1 MRIPRSVFAPVA
13 CLALALTGR
22 VQAAPRAF
30 DFKDPKSI
38 NSVLVMLDSPLEPL
52 FATLTGVSG
61 TIRFDPDEPKKTSGK
76 LQVEAGT
83 VQFPNPGF
91 TATARGPDGFDA
103 EKHPSVTFSIKE
115 IRNPRTVSPGVYTGV
130 VVGDFTLRGVT
141 KEVTADAKVSYL
153 PGKGQERNHHP
164 GDLLVLRSTFKLK
177 RREFGIRP
185 RMGDNLVPE
194 EVEVRVAITGS
205 APP

>member
-1 MRIPRSVFAPVA
+1 MRLPLLLVL
-13 CLALALTGR
+13 LASPAA
-22 VQAAPRAF
+22 AAPKAF

-38 NSVLVMLDSPLEPL
+38 NTVLVVLDSPLEPL
-52 FATLTGVSG
+52 FATVGGVSG
-61 TIRFDPDEPKKTSGK
+61 TIRFDPDAPKKTSGK
-76 LQVEAGT
+76 IEAEAGT
-83 VQFPNPGF
+83 LQFPNPGF

-103 EKHPSVTFSIKE
+103 ERYPTITFAIKE
-115 IRNPRTVSPGVYTGV
+115 VRDARVVSPGVYSGT

-141 KEVTADAKVSYL
+141 KQVTAEAKVSYL

-164 GDLLVLRSTFKLK
+164 GDLLVLRSAFKLK

-194 EVEVRVAITGS
+194 EVEVRVAITGT

>member
-1 MRIPRSVFAPVA
+1 MRFAPLFLVL
-13 CLALALTGR
+13 LASPTA
-22 VQAAPRAF
+22 AAPRAF

-38 NSVLVMLDSPLEPL
+38 NSVLVVLDSPLEPL

-61 TIRFDPDEPKKTSGK
+61 TLRFDPEDPKKTSGK
-76 LQVEAGT
+76 IQVEAGT

-103 EKHPSVTFSIKE
+103 ERHPTITFSVKE
-115 IRNPRTVSPGVYTGV
+115 VRNARVVSPGVYAGV

-141 KEVTADAKVSYL
+141 KEVSADAKVSYL
-153 PGKGQERNHHP
+153 PGKGQERNHRA

-194 EVEVRVAITGS
+194 EVEVRVALTGV